1 MLDNLFEIF
10 RGEFLGLVVFV
21 VVHGG
26 ILASMALTGKVK
38 EGMAALAVFLGISFG
53 VFAAIA
59 GGSGAHINPA
69 VTAAVFVTGGIDAVE
84 ALVYIGSQ
92 ILGGFVGGLI
102 LWVIYRPQFKAATN
116 PLAPLTGNP
125 DQKDLTQNLITSFL
139 GSFLLALL
147 VLVTVSQTTNPL
159 GIEAIRDGLEPISD
173 FFAITPLAVGAAVLA
188 AALAV
193 GGTAYSVLNV
203 ARDLGP
209 RLTATVLKIGQ
220 PTWVPVLLLTL
231 ASLAGGALAGFV
243 VTLIG

>member
-1 MLDNLFEIF
+1 MNLDIF
-10 RGEFLGLVVFV
+10 LGEFLGLLVFV

-53 VFAAIA
+53 VFAALA

-69 VTAAVFVTGGIDAVE
+69 VTMAVFVNGGIDAVE
-84 ALVYIGSQ
+84 ALTYIVSQ
-92 ILGGFVGGLI
+92 ILGGFVGGVI
-102 LWVIYRPQFKAATN
+102 LWVIYRPQFKEATN

-125 DQKDLTQNLITSFL
+125 NPKDVLQNVITSVL
-139 GSFLLALL
+139 GSFFLALL
-147 VLVTVSQTTNPL
+147 VLFTVNLTSGTNL
-159 GIEAIRDGLEPISD
+159 
-173 FFAITPLAVGAAVLA
+173 TPLAVGAAVLA

-220 PTWVPVLLLTL
+220 PTWIPVLILAL
-231 ASLAGGALAGFV
+231 ASLVGGALAGLV
-243 VTLIG
+243 VTLLG

>member
-1 MLDNLFEIF
+1 MNLDIVL
-10 RGEFLGLVVFV
+10 GEFLGLLVFV

-38 EGMAALAVFLGISFG
+38 EGMAALAVFLGIAFG
-53 VFAAIA
+53 VFAALA

-69 VTAAVFVTGGIDAVE
+69 VTMAVFVTGEIDAVE
-84 ALVYIGSQ
+84 ALTYIVSQ

-102 LWVIYRPQFKAATN
+102 LWVIYRPQFKEATN

-125 DQKDLTQNLITSFL
+125 SPKDVVQNVITSVL
-139 GSFLLALL
+139 GSFFLALL
-147 VLVTVSQTTNPL
+147 VLVTVTLTTGSNV
-159 GIEAIRDGLEPISD
+159 
-173 FFAITPLAVGAAVLA
+173 TPLAVGAAVLA

-220 PTWVPVLLLTL
+220 PTWVPVLILAL
-231 ASLAGGALAGFV
+231 ASLVGGALAGLV
-243 VTLIG
+243 VTLLG

>member
-1 MLDNLFEIF
+1 MLDI
-10 RGEFLGLVVFV
+10 FLGELLGLLVFV

-26 ILASMALTGKVK
+26 ILASMVLTGKAK
-38 EGMAALAVFLGISFG
+38 EGIAALAVFLGISFG
-53 VFAAIA
+53 VFAALA

-69 VTAAVFVTGGIDAVE
+69 VTMAFFVLEAIDAVE

-102 LWVIYRPQFKAATN
+102 LWVIYRPQFKASTT

-125 DQKDLTQNLITSFL
+125 DPKDVVQNVITSVL
-139 GSFLLALL
+139 GSFFLALL
-147 VLVTVSQTTNPL
+147 VVVTVNATSNL
-159 GIEAIRDGLEPISD
+159 SG
-173 FFAITPLAVGAAVLA
+173 ITPLAVGAAVLA

-209 RLTATVLKIGQ
+209 RLTATVLGLGK
-220 PTWVPVLLLTL
+220 PTWIPVLLLAV
-231 ASLAGGALAGFV
+231 ASLVGGALAGLV
-243 VTLIG
+243 VTLLG

>member
-1 MLDNLFEIF
+1 MNLDIF
-10 RGEFLGLVVFV
+10 LGEFLGLLVFV

-53 VFAAIA
+53 VFAALA

-69 VTAAVFVTGGIDAVE
+69 VTMAVFVNGGIDAVE
-84 ALVYIGSQ
+84 ALTYIVSQ
-92 ILGGFVGGLI
+92 ILGGFVGGVI
-102 LWVIYRPQFKAATN
+102 LWVIYRPQFKQSTTA
-116 PLAPLTGNP
+116 LAPLTGNP
-125 DQKDLTQNLITSFL
+125 NPKDVLQNVITSVL
-139 GSFLLALL
+139 GSFFLALL
-147 VLVTVSQTTNPL
+147 VLFTVNLTSGTNL
-159 GIEAIRDGLEPISD
+159 
-173 FFAITPLAVGAAVLA
+173 TPLAVGAAVLA

-220 PTWVPVLLLTL
+220 PTWIPVLILAL
-231 ASLAGGALAGFV
+231 ASLVGGALAGLV
-243 VTLIG
+243 VTLLG

>member
-1 MLDNLFEIF
+1 MNLDIVL
-10 RGEFLGLVVFV
+10 GEFLGLLVFV

-53 VFAAIA
+53 VFAALA

-69 VTAAVFVTGGIDAVE
+69 VTMAVFVNGGIDAVE
-84 ALVYIGSQ
+84 ALTYIVSQ
-92 ILGGFVGGLI
+92 ILGGFVGGVI
-102 LWVIYRPQFKAATN
+102 LWVIYRPQFKESTTA
-116 PLAPLTGNP
+116 LAPLTGNP
-125 DQKDLTQNLITSFL
+125 NPKDVLQNVITSVL
-139 GSFLLALL
+139 GSFFLALL
-147 VLVTVSQTTNPL
+147 VLVTVNLTAGNA
-159 GIEAIRDGLEPISD
+159 E
-173 FFAITPLAVGAAVLA
+173 ITPLAVGAAVLA

-220 PTWVPVLLLTL
+220 PTWLPVLILAL
-231 ASLAGGALAGFV
+231 ASLVGGALAGLV
-243 VTLIG
+243 VTLLG

>member
-1 MLDNLFEIF
+1 MLDIF
-10 RGEFLGLVVFV
+10 LGEFLGLVVFV
-21 VVHGG
+21 LVHGG

-102 LWVIYRPQFKAATN
+102 LWVIYRPQFKEATN

-147 VLVTVSQTTNPL
+147 VLVTVTLTTGTNL
-159 GIEAIRDGLEPISD
+159 TA
-173 FFAITPLAVGAAVLA
+173 LAVGAAVLA

>member
-1 MLDNLFEIF
+1 MNLDIIL
-10 RGEFLGLVVFV
+10 GEFLGLLVFV

-53 VFAAIA
+53 VFAALA

-69 VTAAVFVTGGIDAVE
+69 VTMAVFVTGGIDGLE
-84 ALVYIGSQ
+84 ALTYIVSQ
-92 ILGGFVGGLI
+92 ILGGFVGGVI
-102 LWVIYRPQFKAATN
+102 LWVIYRPQFKEATN

-125 DQKDLTQNLITSFL
+125 AAKDVVQNVITSIL
-139 GSFLLALL
+139 GSFFLALL
-147 VLVTVSQTTNPL
+147 VLFTVNLTTGTNL
-159 GIEAIRDGLEPISD
+159 
-173 FFAITPLAVGAAVLA
+173 TPLAVGAAVLA

-220 PTWVPVLLLTL
+220 PTWVPVLILAL
-231 ASLAGGALAGFV
+231 ASLVGGALAGLV
-243 VTLIG
+243 VTLLG

>member
-1 MLDNLFEIF
+1 MNLDIIL
-10 RGEFLGLVVFV
+10 GEFLGLLVFV

-53 VFAAIA
+53 VFAALA

-69 VTAAVFVTGGIDAVE
+69 VTMAVFVSGGIDALE
-84 ALVYIGSQ
+84 ALTYIVSQ
-92 ILGGFVGGLI
+92 ILGGFVGGVI
-102 LWVIYRPQFKAATN
+102 LWVIYRPQFKEATN

-125 DQKDLTQNLITSFL
+125 AAKDVVQNVITSIL
-139 GSFLLALL
+139 GSFFLALL
-147 VLVTVSQTTNPL
+147 VLFTVNLTTGTNL
-159 GIEAIRDGLEPISD
+159 
-173 FFAITPLAVGAAVLA
+173 TPLAVGAAVLA

-209 RLTATVLKIGQ
+209 RLTATVLRIGQ
-220 PTWVPVLLLTL
+220 PTWVPVLILAL
-231 ASLAGGALAGFV
+231 ASLVGGALAGLV
-243 VTLIG
+243 VTLLG

>member
-1 MLDNLFEIF
+1 MNLDIIL
-10 RGEFLGLVVFV
+10 GEFLGLLVFV

-53 VFAAIA
+53 VFAALA

-69 VTAAVFVTGGIDAVE
+69 VTMAVFVTGGIDGLE
-84 ALVYIGSQ
+84 ALTYIVSQ
-92 ILGGFVGGLI
+92 ILGGFVGGVI
-102 LWVIYRPQFKAATN
+102 LWVIYRPQFKEATN

-125 DQKDLTQNLITSFL
+125 AAKDVVQNVITSIL
-139 GSFLLALL
+139 GSFFLALL
-147 VLVTVSQTTNPL
+147 VLFTVNLTTGTNL
-159 GIEAIRDGLEPISD
+159 
-173 FFAITPLAVGAAVLA
+173 TPLAVGAAVLA

-209 RLTATVLKIGQ
+209 RLTATVLRIGQ
-220 PTWVPVLLLTL
+220 PTWVPVLILAL
-231 ASLAGGALAGFV
+231 ASLVGGALAGLV
-243 VTLIG
+243 VTLLG

>member
-1 MLDNLFEIF
+1 MNLDIIL
-10 RGEFLGLVVFV
+10 GEFLGLLVFV

-53 VFAAIA
+53 VFAALA

-69 VTAAVFVTGGIDAVE
+69 VTMAVFVSGGIDAVE
-84 ALVYIGSQ
+84 ALTYIVSQ
-92 ILGGFVGGLI
+92 ILGGFVGGVI
-102 LWVIYRPQFKAATN
+102 LWVIYRPQFKEATN

-125 DQKDLTQNLITSFL
+125 AAKDVVQNVITSIL
-139 GSFLLALL
+139 GSFFLALL
-147 VLVTVSQTTNPL
+147 VLFTVNLTTVTNL
-159 GIEAIRDGLEPISD
+159 
-173 FFAITPLAVGAAVLA
+173 TPLAVGAAVLA

-220 PTWVPVLLLTL
+220 PTWVPVLILAL
-231 ASLAGGALAGFV
+231 ASLVGGALAGLV
-243 VTLIG
+243 VTLLG

>member
-1 MLDNLFEIF
+1 MELGIF
-10 RGEFLGLVVFV
+10 LGEFLGLLVFV

-26 ILASMALTGKVK
+26 ILASMVLTGKAK
-38 EGMAALAVFLGISFG
+38 EGIAALAVFLGISFG
-53 VFAAIA
+53 VFAALA

-69 VTAAVFVTGGIDAVE
+69 VTMAVFVTGGIDAVE

-102 LWVIYRPQFKAATN
+102 LFVIYRPQFKASTT

-125 DQKDLTQNLITSFL
+125 NPKDVVQNVITSIL
-139 GSFLLALL
+139 GSFFLALL
-147 VLVTVSQTTNPL
+147 VLVTVSLTSGTNL
-159 GIEAIRDGLEPISD
+159 
-173 FFAITPLAVGAAVLA
+173 TPLAVGAAVLA

-209 RLTATVLKIGQ
+209 RLTATVLGLGK
-220 PTWVPVLLLTL
+220 PTWIPVLLLAV
-231 ASLAGGALAGFV
+231 ASLVGGALAGLV
-243 VTLIG
+243 VTLLG

>member
-1 MLDNLFEIF
+1 MNLDIIL
-10 RGEFLGLVVFV
+10 GEFLGLLVFV

-53 VFAAIA
+53 VFAALA

-69 VTAAVFVTGGIDAVE
+69 LTMAVFVSGGIDAVE
-84 ALVYIGSQ
+84 ALTYIVSQ
-92 ILGGFVGGLI
+92 ILGGFVGGVI
-102 LWVIYRPQFKAATN
+102 LWVIYRPQFKEATN

-125 DQKDLTQNLITSFL
+125 AAKDVVQNVITSIL
-139 GSFLLALL
+139 GSFFLALL
-147 VLVTVSQTTNPL
+147 VLFTVNLTTGTNL
-159 GIEAIRDGLEPISD
+159 
-173 FFAITPLAVGAAVLA
+173 TPLAVGAAVLA

-209 RLTATVLKIGQ
+209 RLTATVLRIGQ
-220 PTWVPVLLLTL
+220 PTWVPVLILAL
-231 ASLAGGALAGFV
+231 ASLVGGALAGLV
-243 VTLIG
+243 VTLLG

>member
-1 MLDNLFEIF
+1 MLDIF
-10 RGEFLGLVVFV
+10 LGEFLGLLVFV

-69 VTAAVFVTGGIDAVE
+69 VTIAFFVEGGLTVVE
-84 ALVYIGSQ
+84 DVAPALVALVYIGSQ

-102 LWVIYRPQFKAATN
+102 LWVIYRPKFKESTT

-125 DQKDLTQNLITSFL
+125 DPKDVTQNVITSVL
-139 GSFLLALL
+139 GSFFLALL
-147 VLVTVSQTTNPL
+147 VLVTVDLTSGTDL
-159 GIEAIRDGLEPISD
+159 
-173 FFAITPLAVGAAVLA
+173 TPLAVGAAVLA

-209 RLTATVLKIGQ
+209 RLTATVLGLGK
-220 PTWVPVLLLTL
+220 PTWVPVLLLAV
-231 ASLAGGALAGFV
+231 ASLVGGALAGLV
-243 VTLIG
+243 VNLLG

>member
-1 MLDNLFEIF
+1 MELGIF
-10 RGEFLGLVVFV
+10 LGEFLGLLVFV

-26 ILASMALTGKVK
+26 ILASMVLTGKAK
-38 EGMAALAVFLGISFG
+38 EGIAALAVFLGISFG
-53 VFAAIA
+53 VFAALA

-69 VTAAVFVTGGIDAVE
+69 VTMAVFVTGGIDAVE

-102 LWVIYRPQFKAATN
+102 LWVIYRPQFKASTT

-125 DQKDLTQNLITSFL
+125 DPKDVVQNVITSIL
-139 GSFLLALL
+139 GSFFLALL
-147 VLVTVSQTTNPL
+147 VVVTVNAT
-159 GIEAIRDGLEPISD
+159 SD
-173 FFAITPLAVGAAVLA
+173 LSGITPLAVGAAVLA

-209 RLTATVLKIGQ
+209 RLTATVLGLGK
-220 PTWVPVLLLTL
+220 PTWIPVLLLAV
-231 ASLAGGALAGFV
+231 ASLVGGALAGLV
-243 VTLIG
+243 VTLLG

>member
-1 MLDNLFEIF
+1 MLDIF
-10 RGEFLGLVVFV
+10 LGEFLGLVVFV

-69 VTAAVFVTGGIDAVE
+69 VTMAVLVNGGIEIVD

-102 LWVIYRPQFKAATN
+102 LWVIYRPQFKESANA
-116 PLAPLTGNP
+116 LAPLTGNP
-125 DQKDLTQNLITSFL
+125 NPKDATQNLITSFL

-147 VLVTVSQTTNPL
+147 VLVTVTLMAQDVL
-159 GIEAIRDGLEPISD
+159 
-173 FFAITPLAVGAAVLA
+173 TPLAVGAAVLA

-220 PTWVPVLLLTL
+220 PTWVPVLTLTL

-243 VTLIG
+243 VSLLA

>member
-1 MLDNLFEIF
+1 MLDIF
-10 RGEFLGLVVFV
+10 LGEFLGLLVFV

-26 ILASMALTGKVK
+26 ILASMVLTGKAK
-38 EGMAALAVFLGISFG
+38 EGIAALAVFLGISFG
-53 VFAAIA
+53 VFAALA

-69 VTAAVFVTGGIDAVE
+69 VTMAFFVLEAIDAVE

-102 LWVIYRPQFKAATN
+102 LFVIYRPQFKASTN

-125 DQKDLTQNLITSFL
+125 DPKDVVQNVITSVL
-139 GSFLLALL
+139 GSFFLALL
-147 VLVTVSQTTNPL
+147 VVVTVNATSNL
-159 GIEAIRDGLEPISD
+159 SG
-173 FFAITPLAVGAAVLA
+173 ITPLAVGAAVLA

-209 RLTATVLKIGQ
+209 RLTATVLGLGK
-220 PTWVPVLLLTL
+220 PTWIPVLLLAV
-231 ASLAGGALAGFV
+231 ASLVGGALAGLV
-243 VTLIG
+243 VTLLG

>member
-1 MLDNLFEIF
+1 MLDIF
-10 RGEFLGLVVFV
+10 LGEFLGLVVFV
-21 VVHGG
+21 LVHGG

-38 EGMAALAVFLGISFG
+38 EGIAALAVFLGISFG

-69 VTAAVFVTGGIDAVE
+69 VTMAVFVSGGLDEVANTLNSSSFVLTLI
-84 ALVYIGSQ
+84 YIVSQ

-147 VLVTVSQTTNPL
+147 VLVTVTLTTGTNL
-159 GIEAIRDGLEPISD
+159 TA
-173 FFAITPLAVGAAVLA
+173 LAVGAAVLA

>member
-1 MLDNLFEIF
+1 MLDIF
-10 RGEFLGLVVFV
+10 LGEFLGLLVFV

-26 ILASMALTGKVK
+26 ILASMVLTGKAK
-38 EGMAALAVFLGISFG
+38 EGIAALAVFLGISFG
-53 VFAAIA
+53 VFAALA

-69 VTAAVFVTGGIDAVE
+69 VTMAFFVLEAIDAVE

-102 LWVIYRPQFKAATN
+102 LFVIYRPQFKASTT

-125 DQKDLTQNLITSFL
+125 DPKDVVQNVITSVL
-139 GSFLLALL
+139 GSFFLALL
-147 VLVTVSQTTNPL
+147 VVVTVNATSNL
-159 GIEAIRDGLEPISD
+159 GG
-173 FFAITPLAVGAAVLA
+173 ITPLAVGAAVLA

-209 RLTATVLKIGQ
+209 RLTATVLGLGK
-220 PTWVPVLLLTL
+220 PTWIPVLLLAV
-231 ASLAGGALAGFV
+231 ASLVGGALAGLV
-243 VTLIG
+243 VTLLG

>member
-1 MLDNLFEIF
+1 MLDIF
-10 RGEFLGLVVFV
+10 LGEFLGLVVFV

-69 VTAAVFVTGGIDAVE
+69 VTMAVLVNGGIEIVD

-102 LWVIYRPQFKAATN
+102 LWVIYRPQFKESANA
-116 PLAPLTGNP
+116 LAPLTGNP
-125 DQKDLTQNLITSFL
+125 NPKDVTQNLITSFL

-147 VLVTVSQTTNPL
+147 VLVTVTLMAQDVL
-159 GIEAIRDGLEPISD
+159 
-173 FFAITPLAVGAAVLA
+173 TPLAVGAAVLA

-243 VTLIG
+243 VTLLG